1 MNENDKNSYTLDLS
15 KKTNKLNVKFQ
26 KKKKRR
32 LKSKHFI
39 IKKSSLRNLSK
50 KKKDNQKIIDR
61 CFCCNQK
68 GHFHKNCPKIK
79 CFICNKKGHKS
90 NSCPLNKNNN
100 KIPKCDRCNNYGH
113 YNKDCLINPII
124 NKINLNDS
132 CYFCGKKHFICPF
145 EEPPFIIS
153 DYDSD
158 NATISSS
165 DDDNNDN
172 DKYEKNIR
180 YIKNFRVNKDN
191 FYSILNYFKNEIKR
205 LNYENNN
212 SNKNYL
218 KKKKLNE
225 RIFKDIKN
233 EDIYKTIFCYKC
245 GGKHSSKF
253 CFNDG
258 KNENKENNYLLNI
271 IEEGKYKVK
280 NPLKY
285 EPILPKEEFTI
296 NHHNQNNDYY
306 NDTDSSGESYE
317 KMYKNK

>member
-15 KKTNKLNVKFQ
+15 KKTNKLNIKAQ
-26 KKKKRR
+26 KKKKRK

-39 IKKSSLRNLSK
+39 IKKSSLRNISK
-50 KKKDNQKIIDR
+50 KRQENQKIIDR
-61 CFCCNQK
+61 CFICNQK
-68 GHFHKNCPKIK
+68 GHFHKNCPNIK
-79 CFICNKKGHKS
+79 CYNCNKKGHKAI
-90 NSCPLNKNNN
+90 SCPLNNNI
-100 KIPKCDRCNNYGH
+100 IPKCDRCENYGH
-113 YNKDCLINPII
+113 FSKDCLINPII
-124 NKINLNDS
+124 DKSYLNDS

-158 NATISSS
+158 NAIISSS
-165 DDDNNDN
+165 DEDNDN
-172 DKYEKNIR
+172 KDKFENNIGF
-180 YIKNFRVNKDN
+180 IKNFRVNKEN
-191 FYSILNYFKNEIKR
+191 FYSILNYFKNEKR
-205 LNYENNN
+205 RLQYDNNIHK
-212 SNKNYL
+212 NKV

-225 RIFKDIKN
+225 RIFQDIKN

-245 GGKHSSKF
+245 GGRHSSKF
-253 CFNDG
+253 CFKNG

-285 EPILPKEEFTI
+285 EPILPKEEYTI
-296 NHHNQNNDYY
+296 NHHNQNNNYY